1 MKCPELG
8 VPVPFTHIA
17 LAEGKPV
24 AYRQT
29 LMEQIYLA
37 MRDTVAIPEH
47 DRFATISEHK
57 PENLNNSGDYLGID
71 RSSDIVFIQ
80 ITLNGGRTVEQ
91 KKALYAKIASN
102 LTDDPG
108 IRPEDLVITLY
119 EVSPED
125 WSLGNG
131 QAPYA

>member
-1 MKCPELG
+1 MSRTLGNGERRSSNRPLNRIAFGLASTTPMKHPELG
-8 VPVPFTHIA
+8 VPMPFTHIA

-57 PENLNNSGDYLGID
+57 PENLVIWMNTMSLE
-71 RSSDIVFIQ
+71 RSMP
-80 ITLNGGRTVEQ
+80 R
-91 KKALYAKIASN
+91 
-102 LTDDPG
+102 
-108 IRPEDLVITLY
+108 
-119 EVSPED
+119 
-125 WSLGNG
+125 
-131 QAPYA
+131 